1 MGLLHT
7 SSWLASQLGLTKKYA
22 VLSQRVFSIVSHKYL
37 NKGLEN
43 KGGTSSASQWEE
55 F

>member
-1 MGLLHT
+1 MGK
-7 SSWLASQLGLTKKYA
+7 SAGLTKKYA
-22 VLSQRVFSIVSHKYL
+22 VSSQRVFSIVSHKYL